1 MKYKYNDF
9 LNQYNLYIDSYNN
22 LVNNKL
28 LLDKFFLFFLAS
40 FCIILL
46 SIKNIKYIES
56 IFILISII
64 YIWFIISKQFYIRI
78 KTKMKI
84 IINMEDK
91 LIGYK
96 PFYEEIKLL
105 KKIQEYKDN
114 INNMDNKIKWN
125 NYKNIIDN
133 LIYYKNLFFK
143 ILNNNYKIFTKKDE
157 EDINYIYST
166 YNIKITFLLL
176 ILLYSIIKLI
186 F

>member
-1 MKYKYNDF
+1 
-9 LNQYNLYIDSYNN
+9 
-22 LVNNKL
+22 
-28 LLDKFFLFFLAS
+28 
-40 FCIILL
+40 
-46 SIKNIKYIES
+46 
-56 IFILISII
+56 
-64 YIWFIISKQFYIRI
+64 
-78 KTKMKI
+78 
-84 IINMEDK
+84 MEDK

-125 NYKNIIDN
+125 NYKNIINN

-166 YNIKITFLLL
+166 YNIKITF
-176 ILLYSIIKLI
+176 SK
-186 F
+186 